1 MGKCNIRAF
10 VDTLEKP
17 TIETWDNDDNFLKS
31 IKYGDE
37 IYYPLPVL
45 AQGGKDWIAAGP
57 TASAYR
63 PVHYFNGLTIFGDAL
78 NGGLYYS
85 DDDCATSTKSN
96 YTSTLPTSFMEVNG
110 MLFFTASTGLYYSED
125 GKTWTKTTI
134 ISNIVRD
141 ICYGN
146 GLWIAATTSGM
157 YYSEDGKIWKL
168 GNSASSFASVGFN
181 GSNIFVAGGSANNGI
196 WYSTDGKTWTK
207 STSLTDDLET
217 SHISYGKGIWVA
229 TRDYNSTDLP
239 GIWYSTDGKTWT
251 KSSTDLKNYD
261 YWNSLKF
268 GHGVLI
274 ARSSKSI
281 VYSVDGKTWTES
293 DMDLDMVDFGN
304 GLWIGCTSNA
314 SPMFLKVYIST
325 DGINWKLVYTINTV
339 SLLSLY
345 IKDRIILGL
354 YTGTNNQAVLYS
366 ENKVTPDYSVL
377 KVNENNQWVLGD
389 DFLPLPTFNIDDVKY
404 EFEEGMTWYDWIGSK
419 YNVTKEY
426 SLMKDSNN
434 FISIS
439 GDIYHIIWRA
449 NQPVTSNDVIV
460 ENENY
465 TIEDNPAYSFG
476 GGAN

>member
-1 MGKCNIRAF
+1 MAEKYMKTIQFETGG
-10 VDTLEKP
+10 DT
-17 TIETWDNDDNFLKS
+17 
-31 IKYGDE
+31 YH
-37 IYYPLPVL
+37 PLPVL
-45 AQGGKDWIAAGP
+45 IEGGKDWVAAGP

-96 YTSTLPTSFMEVNG
+96 YTSTPPTSFMEVNG

-125 GKTWTKTTI
+125 GKTWTKTAIT
-134 ISNIVRD
+134 SNIVKD

-181 GSNIFVAGGSANNGI
+181 GSNMFVAGGSANN
-196 WYSTDGKTWTK
+196 
-207 STSLTDDLET
+207 
-217 SHISYGKGIWVA
+217 
-229 TRDYNSTDLP
+229 

-261 YWNSLKF
+261 YWDSLKF
-268 GHGVLI
+268 GHGVLV
-274 ARSSKSI
+274 ARSSQSI
-281 VYSVDGKTWTES
+281 VYSVDGKTWTKS
-293 DMDLDMVDFGN
+293 DINLDMVDFGN

-354 YTGTNNQAVLYS
+354 YTGTNNQALLYS
-366 ENKVTPDYSVL
+366 ENINYDDYILMVQNGEWAA
-377 KVNENNQWVLGD
+377 VAVPNA
-389 DFLPLPTFNIDDVKY
+389 
-404 EFEEGMTWYDWIGSK
+404 EE
-419 YNVTKEY
+419 VEY
-426 SLMKDSNN
+426 
-434 FISIS
+434 
-439 GDIYHIIWRA
+439 
-449 NQPVTSNDVIV
+449 
-460 ENENY
+460 
-465 TIEDNPAYSFG
+465 
-476 GGAN
+476 